1 MLAGLESTDGC
12 QAWPSHQGVPAA
24 GPWVEGR
31 CCQAGLQVVWPLSPQ
46 AASLRWGG
54 ARVPRRGTGR
64 NLHFM
69 PWCFE
74 DRTSLAVPQHGLSWR
89 HLKAST
95 QSTNKN
101 DVTAQL
107 FHLNRS

>member
-1 MLAGLESTDGC
+1 
-12 QAWPSHQGVPAA
+12 
-24 GPWVEGR
+24 
-31 CCQAGLQVVWPLSPQ
+31 
-46 AASLRWGG
+46 
-54 ARVPRRGTGR
+54 
-64 NLHFM
+64 M

-107 FHLNRS
+107 FHLNRLLTSRSWVPLTGDKMPCLSTGKTVLLLLKEVGCGEKTLQSPWFGNTKALTLLLA